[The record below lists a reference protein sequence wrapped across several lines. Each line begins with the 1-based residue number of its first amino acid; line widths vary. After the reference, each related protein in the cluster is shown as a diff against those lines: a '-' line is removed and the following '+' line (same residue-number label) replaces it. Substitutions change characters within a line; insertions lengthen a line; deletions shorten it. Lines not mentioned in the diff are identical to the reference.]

1 MNIKNVKN
9 KLLNKECKTQNIQSI
24 TSLIYL

>member
-9 KLLNKECKTQNIQSI
+9 KLLNKKCKAQNIQSI